1 MQRLLTIVDLKRL
14 LHADYARLDKLLMLL
29 ASFDVACQVKDLR
42 SRAEEAGYREPRK
55 WNVSAYLARST
66 GRAIRTSDG
75 WEITDSGRQRLLA
88 LDVPLVNAALFE
100 VASDLRNALSGI
112 ADPDTRSFVGEAVG
126 CYEAEFYRSA
136 IVMSWVGAVAV
147 LHTHIHKNN
156 LTAFN
161 REATH
166 RNRKWKPARTTDDLG
181 RMKESDFLDIIHS
194 LSIIGGNVKTEL
206 QECLK
211 RRNACGHPN
220 SLQVRA
226 NSAAHHLEILILN
239 VFKRF

>member
-75 WEITDSGRQRLLA
+75 WEITDAGRQRLLD
-88 LDVPLVNAALFE
+88 LDVPLVNTALWE

-126 CYEAEFYRSA
+126 CYEAGFYRSA

-147 LHTHIHKNN
+147 LHTHIHNNN

-166 RNRKWKPARTTDDLG
+166 RNRKWKLARTTDDLG

-194 LSIIGGNVKTEL
+194 LSLIGGNVKTEL